1 MTAPAGYEPLAEVLA
16 EALAQAAQG
25 KGRERHAQGDT
36 PFLRQPICEIAR
48 MVGPGFATGQ
58 AIKKAQEAMRLPAEH
73 GDAEL
78 LGAMNYLAAAV
89 LVRREMRREGRE

>member
-16 EALAQAAQG
+16 DALAQAADG
-25 KGRERHAQGDT
+25 KGKERHARGDT

-58 AIKKAQEAMRLPAEH
+58 AIKKAQESARLPAGRDE
-73 GDAEL
+73 AEL
-78 LGAMNYLAAAV
+78 LGAINYLAAAV
-89 LVRREMRREGRE
+89 LVLREGRG